1 MTIER
6 IQLRRG
12 TAQQWT
18 DTNPIL
24 GAAEIGVELGTPNK
38 FKIGDGSS
46 TWTELSYFVDKDSIP
61 TLEGYVQSSE
71 KGEALG
77 VATLDATGNV
87 PATQLANADLTGYA
101 TETFV
106 TTAINNLVDSAP
118 TALDTLNELAT
129 ALGDDP
135 DFAGTIV
142 AALGDKSDV
151 GHTHAISDVTGL
163 SAALGD
169 LETTDFNYGNRLDN
183 IEFELSEIPTVVSAT
198 PTQEGLLIG
207 QSSATNAETAP
218 LSLGLRALLADQ
230 NTGGITIGNI
240 AIGDD
245 AGLSTTTGG
254 SNIFVGVNAG
264 ASNTTGGNNT
274 VVGMQ
279 TWSRATTGSHN
290 TIVGQAN
297 QYIAFGTPGDD
308 SENVMIGSEIN
319 LLTNNSYS
327 NNCIIIGHAANQSTA
342 SVSNQI
348 TLGNSAITSL
358 RCNVTSISSLSD
370 LRDKTNI
377 QPLPYGIDFVNRLNP
392 VNFEW
397 NQRDGG
403 RVGIKSSGFIAQ
415 ELMSVEDE
423 FDAAENLNLTLR
435 DNEEKY
441 EAAPGNLIPVLV
453 KAVQEL
459 SDQVRSLSLRIE
471 ELEK

>member
-24 GAAEIGVELGTPNK
+24 GAAEVGVELGTPNK

-46 TWTELSYFVDKDSIP
+46 TWTELSYFVDEDSIP

-71 KGEALG
+71 KGEPLG

-106 TTAINNLVDSAP
+106 TTSINNLVNSAP
-118 TALDTLNELAT
+118 LALDTLNELAA

-135 DFAGTIV
+135 DFATTIV
-142 AALGDKSDV
+142 TALGEKSDI
-151 GHTHAISDVTGL
+151 GHTHTTSEVTGL
-163 SAALGD
+163 DATLGD
-169 LETTDFNYGNRLDN
+169 LTSADLVHNDRLDN
-183 IEFELSEIPTVVSAT
+183 VEFELSQIPTVASAT

-207 QSSATNAETAP
+207 QSTVNDETYP
-218 LSLGLRALLADQ
+218 LSLGYGALGSDQ
-230 NTGGITIGNI
+230 MGGGFLIGNI
-240 AIGDD
+240 AVGDG
-245 AGLSTTTGG
+245 AGSSTTTGG
-254 SNIFVGVNAG
+254 SNIFIGVNTG
-264 ASNTTGGNNT
+264 AFNTTGNSNT
-274 VVGMQ
+274 VIGSQSWLHNV
-279 TWSRATTGSHN
+279 TGTHN
-290 TIVGQAN
+290 TILGQAI
-297 QYIAFGTPGDD
+297 QYLSFNSPAD
-308 SENVMIGSEIN
+308 SDNVMVGSEIN
-319 LLTNNSYS
+319 LQTNGASS
-327 NNCIIIGHAANQSTA
+327 NNCIIIGHAANQSSTT
-342 SVSNQI
+342 VSNQI
-348 TLGNSAITSL
+348 TLGNSSITSL

-377 QPLPYGIDFVNRLNP
+377 EPLPYGIDFVNKLNP

-423 FDAAENLNLTLR
+423 FDAAANLNLTLR
-435 DNEEKY
+435 DNEDRY
-441 EAAPGNLIPVLV
+441 EAAPGNLVPVLV
-453 KAVQEL
+453 KAIQEL
-459 SDQVRSLSLRIE
+459 SDQVKSLSLRIE